1 MYLNPLV
8 LEGNKV
14 IVILNQTMFL
24 KNSKENFLKVENIFK
39 EVKPLLENNHGSCGS
54 STCLCH
60 PLGYFNI
67 ICRQMNVLLIWKEF
81 KELLLRRQE
90 GIYKKCILF
99 QWEKYKNLNKLIGR

>member
-8 LEGNKV
+8 LEGNKDSYSK
-14 IVILNQTMFL
+14 QTMFL

-67 ICRQMNVLLIWKEF
+67 ICRQMNILLIWKEF